1 MTSRAASLLSVVAT
15 ALRGLRSR
23 LLLTVGSVVLT
34 SIAVAAAVVG
44 PMYQSAAAASYVVS
58 QLRSTPAAQVGV
70 SIDYTPKRTAGVTRV
85 QNQAVEAVRPL
96 LPHFRSP
103 QLSVVSRR
111 TTAPALLSAR
121 VRLLAQG
128 GLCGRLVVV
137 GDCPRRF
144 GQALM
149 LAFDASHTHTRIGD
163 RFVLPGASRP
173 LTLVGTYRLPTGGGG
188 QFDPIRFRSLLPQPT
203 RRGPSPYVPGP
214 FVVTPS
220 TVTRVSAG
228 HWFIRSDYRLNVPAH
243 TTLDDLHAAVAE
255 VAGLRDALRSDR
267 VPAGLSLER
276 GNVLRPIVDQA
287 RQRRAT
293 ADQTVSPAVVSL
305 ILVALVLLVRLLSAA
320 MELRRPELALAALR
334 GIDRR
339 QLWVLGMVEPVL
351 ILAVAAP
358 IGVVAGYLAEVALS
372 SAWLVPGLP
381 VGFGPASAEFAV
393 GVLAVSLVAAAVVV
407 RSATDEP
414 LSVQI
419 ANVRR
424 PVRSRRWV
432 GLLRAALVAAAL
444 AMLTAALWS
453 GRPSKPSAADLLLP
467 VVLAGAAGV
476 VATMTAEVAAKWWTR
491 WTANR
496 RGLAAY
502 IASRTIA
509 RRREGTRLVLP
520 MAVALA
526 IAVFAAGIYSTAAD
540 WRASQAATVVG
551 ADASFAVSFPLS
563 RAVSIT
569 HQVDPDGRWLM
580 AAGADGDINGPKVV
594 VDAPRLARVAVWPR
608 SWTPDQS
615 LAQMADRLSPLRP
628 ALTLTGRRLQM
639 TVDNR
644 VGGGPVLVGVDLAAP
659 FGQARQIFVGPF
671 RQGVSTV
678 AASTPYCKP
687 TCEVKGLT
695 VSGPGAVARAMR
707 GSLTIR
713 RFRFDGAPVSYFSA
727 IGWRPV
733 ADRLFGGPP
742 PAITSTRSSRGALAL
757 SIDSAGRKVVARA
770 APRDL
775 PPVPPVVLG
784 RTASPK
790 LVARHGDVLEVA
802 TAVGGSAVVTPV
814 ATSESTPFFGP
825 AGMLVDDTTYTRDNA
840 VFDLETTVHILARS
854 DTPSRILAALSARG
868 ITQRT
873 TLDQVRH
880 ALDQDSYALAL
891 NLYLVVTAVVL
902 LLAFAGLAVTMAVS
916 IPMRRRD
923 AASLR
928 VVGVPRRSIVAAVV
942 LDTAAVV
949 GAATV
954 SGIAAGALSQYV
966 VVHTLTLGYVD
977 SIFTPRVLPSLDL
990 RFVAELLVVA
1000 AVVLVAIA
1008 ALLGG
1013 LTVRGARTSTL
1024 RDNG

>member
-1 MTSRAASLLSVVAT
+1 GA
-15 ALRGLRSR
+15 
-23 LLLTVGSVVLT
+23 
-34 SIAVAAAVVG
+34 
-44 PMYQSAAAASYVVS
+44 
-58 QLRSTPAAQVGV
+58 
-70 SIDYTPKRTAGVTRV
+70 
-85 QNQAVEAVRPL
+85 
-96 LPHFRSP
+96 
-103 QLSVVSRR
+103 
-111 TTAPALLSAR
+111 
-121 VRLLAQG
+121 
-128 GLCGRLVVV
+128 
-137 GDCPRRF
+137 CPRRT

-149 LAFDASHTHTRIGD
+149 LAFDASRTHTRIGD
-163 RFVLPGASRP
+163 RFALPGAPTP
-173 LTLVGTYRLPTGGGG
+173 LTLVGTYRLPTGGGA
-188 QFDPIRFRSLLPQPT
+188 QFKPIRFRSLLPQPSPS
-203 RRGPSPYVPGP
+203 GPPSPYVPSP

-220 TVTRVSAG
+220 TVTGLSAG
-228 HWFIRSDYRLNVPAH
+228 HWFVRADYRLSVPAD
-243 TTLDDLHAAVAE
+243 TTLDDLQAAVAE
-255 VAGLRDALRSDR
+255 VAGLRDGLRSDR
-267 VPAGLSLER
+267 LAAGLSLER

-293 ADQTVSPAVVSL
+293 AEQTVSPAVVSL

-334 GIDRR
+334 GIDRG
-339 QLWVLGMVEPVL
+339 QLWVLGMVEPAL

-358 IGVVAGYLAEVALS
+358 VGVFVGYVSEVALS

-381 VGFGPASAEFAV
+381 VRFGPASAEFAV
-393 GVLAVSLVAAAVVV
+393 GVLAVSLVGAAVVV

-453 GRPSKPSAADLLLP
+453 GRPSQPNAADLLLP
-467 VVLAGAAGV
+467 VVLAGATGV
-476 VATMTAEVAAKWWTR
+476 VATMTAGVAAKWWTR
-491 WTANR
+491 WTATR

-509 RRREGTRLVLP
+509 RRREGTWLVLP

-540 WRASQAATVVG
+540 WRASQAATMVG
-551 ADASFAVSFPLS
+551 ADMSFAVSLPLS
-563 RAVSIT
+563 RAVAIT
-569 HQVDPDGRWLM
+569 HQLDPDGRWLM
-580 AAGADGDINGPKVV
+580 AAGADSDINGPKVV

-608 SWTPDQS
+608 SWTPGLS
-615 LAQMADRLSPLRP
+615 VAQVADRLSPLRP
-628 ALTLTGRRLQM
+628 ALTLTGRRLRM

-644 VGGGPVLVGVDLAAP
+644 VGGGAVLVGVDLAAP

-671 RQGVSTV
+671 PPGASTFG
-678 AASTPYCKP
+678 ASTPYCSR

-707 GSLTIR
+707 GSLTIS
-713 RFRFDGAPVSYFSA
+713 RFRFDGRPVRYFSA

-733 ADRLFGGPP
+733 ADPAFGGPP
-742 PAITSTRSSRGALAL
+742 PAITGTRSSQGALAL
-757 SIDSAGRKVVARA
+757 SIDSSGRKVVAEV

-790 LVARHGDVLEVA
+790 VVARQGNELKVA
-802 TAVGGSAVVTPV
+802 TAVGGSAVVSPI

-854 DTPSRILAALSARG
+854 DTPSKILAELAARG

-880 ALDQDSYALAL
+880 TLDQDAYALAL
-891 NLYLVVTAVVL
+891 NLYLVVTAIVL
-902 LLAFAGLAVTMAVS
+902 LLAFAGLAVAMAVS
-916 IPMRRRD
+916 IPTRRRD
-923 AASLR
+923 AASMR

-954 SGIAAGALSQYV
+954 AGIAAGALSQYV

-1013 LTVRGARTSTL
+1013 LTVRGARTATL

>member
-44 PMYQSAAAASYVVS
+44 PMYQSAAAASFVVS
-58 QLRSTPAAQVGV
+58 QLRSTPAAEVGV
-70 SIDYTPKRTAGVTRV
+70 SVDYTPKRAAGVTRAEK
-85 QNQAVEAVRPL
+85 QAVEAVRPL
-96 LPHFRSP
+96 LSHFRSP
-103 QLSVVSRR
+103 ELSVVSRR
-111 TTAPALLSAR
+111 MTVPALRSAR
-121 VRLLAQG
+121 ARLLSQA
-128 GLCGRLVVV
+128 GLCRRLVVA
-137 GDCPRRF
+137 GTCPRRP

-149 LAFDASHTHTRIGD
+149 LAFDASHTHTRVGD
-163 RFVLPGASRP
+163 KFTLPGVPTP
-173 LTLVGTYRLPTGGGG
+173 LTLVGTYELPTGGGG
-188 QFDPIRFRSLLPQPT
+188 QFDPIRFRSVLPQPNKSGST
-203 RRGPSPYVPGP
+203 PYVPGP
-214 FVVTPS
+214 VLVSPS
-220 TVTRVSAG
+220 TVTGLSAG
-228 HWFIRSDYRLNVPAH
+228 HWFVRADYRLSVPAD
-243 TTLDDLHAAVAE
+243 TTLDDLQTAVTE
-255 VAGLRDALRSDR
+255 VAGLRGALRAHHLGD
-267 VPAGLSLER
+267 GFSLER

-358 IGVVAGYLAEVALS
+358 IGVFAGYVAEVTLS

-453 GRPSKPSAADLLLP
+453 GRPSKPNAADLLLP

-509 RRREGTRLVLP
+509 RRREGTWLVLP

-540 WRASQAATVVG
+540 WRASQAATMVG

-580 AAGADGDINGPKVV
+580 AAGADADINGPKVV

-608 SWTPDQS
+608 SWTPDLT
-615 LAQMADRLSPLRP
+615 LAQVADRLSPLRP

-659 FGQARQIFVGPF
+659 FAQARQIFVGPF
-671 RQGVSTV
+671 RQGVSTL
-678 AASTPYCKP
+678 AASTPYCRR

-695 VSGPGAVARAMR
+695 VSGPGAVARAMS
-707 GSLTIR
+707 GSLTISR
-713 RFRFDGAPVSYFSA
+713 VRFDGAPVRYFSA

-733 ADRLFGGPP
+733 AESTFGGPP
-742 PAITSTRSSRGALAL
+742 PAITSTLSSRGALAL
-757 SIDSAGRKVVARA
+757 SIDSSGRRVVARA

-790 LVARHGDVLEVA
+790 VVGRHGDVLEVA
-802 TAVGGSAVVTPV
+802 TAVGGSAVVSPV

-854 DTPSRILAALSARG
+854 DTPSRILAALAARG

-873 TLDQVRH
+873 TLGQVRH
-880 ALDQDSYALAL
+880 ALDQDAYALAL

-916 IPMRRRD
+916 IPTRRRD
-923 AASLR
+923 AASMR

-1024 RDNG
+1024 RDNA